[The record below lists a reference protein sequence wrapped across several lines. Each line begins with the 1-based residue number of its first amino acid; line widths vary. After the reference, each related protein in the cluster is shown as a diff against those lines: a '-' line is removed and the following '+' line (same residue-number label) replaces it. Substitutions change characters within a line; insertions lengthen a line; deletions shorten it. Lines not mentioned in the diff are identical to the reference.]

1 MLTLLTVQQWIWL
14 GKLFFAA
21 FLGFIMAY
29 ERRQHGK
36 GAGMRTFGMIATGS
50 CLFTLVSL
58 DGFNG
63 ADPARIAAQ
72 IVTGIGFIGAG
83 VIWKN
88 GSDIVGITTA
98 AGVWVAAAVGMAVAT
113 DLYFLAVIT
122 TLLTVLIFNARKFV
136 SSA

>member
-1 MLTLLTVQQWIWL
+1 MFTPQYWEWL
-14 GKLFFAA
+14 GKLILAA
-21 FLGFIMAY
+21 ALGFIMAY
-29 ERRQHGK
+29 ERRTHGK

-50 CLFTLVSL
+50 CLFTLVSIY
-58 DGFNG
+58 GFAG

-98 AGVWVAAAVGMAVAT
+98 AGVWVAAAVGMAVAVG
-113 DLYFLAVIT
+113 LYFLAVIT
-122 TLLTVLIFNARKFV
+122 TLLTILIFNARKIMP
-136 SSA
+136 SA

>member
-1 MLTLLTVQQWIWL
+1 MFTPLYWEWFS
-14 GKLFFAA
+14 KLFLAA
-21 FLGFIMAY
+21 ALGFTMAY
-29 ERRQHGK
+29 ERRTHGK

-50 CLFTLVSL
+50 CLFTLVSIN
-58 DGFNG
+58 GFTG

-98 AGVWVAAAVGMAVAT
+98 AGVWVAAAVGMAVAVG
-113 DLYFLAVIT
+113 LYFLAIT
-122 TLLTVLIFNARKFV
+122 TTIFTVLIFNARKV
-136 SSA
+136 ISSA